1 MGVAN
6 QQLIRHDPL
15 TSPIGLPDHLSFDL
29 SGWRYRRINPVVL
42 RPTEPFL
49 RGKPLSCAFLCLVRQ
64 LRVEPDRRVRG
75 TRKRIQS
82 LASWHRPTPKA
93 PQQTKA
99 TPSEYTVF
107 DKPKTPCSPIG
118 YTFYLTNRASTH
130 YPLFVQF
137 DFEEVRTPARGQ
149 HPGFS
154 CFILKHDRVRPVLQ
168 RRDANDDTDEVVMP
182 FHDGRSRDDGNT
194 LLIK

>member
-64 LRVEPDRRVRG
+64 LRVDPDRRVRG

-118 YTFYLTNRASTH
+118 YTFYLTNWASTH
-130 YPLFVQF
+130 YPTYLSNLTLKKF
-137 DFEEVRTPARGQ
+137 AR
-149 HPGFS
+149 
-154 CFILKHDRVRPVLQ
+154 RPV
-168 RRDANDDTDEVVMP
+168 
-182 FHDGRSRDDGNT
+182 GNIQDFPVLFSST
-194 LLIK
+194 TGFDQSCSVETPMTTTMKSL